1 MISHLRVK
9 PTQEFILNLINEAVE
24 IEKAFLN
31 EVIPYSLLNLTD
43 KYVDQT
49 IDKRA
54 SILKYEILK
63 AFDTKSKMKQQ
74 PQQQPQQQHQQPQLN
89 KSTEIKDIENS
100 VKVVQ
105 NNKEI
110 KFDEDF

>member
-9 PTQEFILNLINEAVE
+9 PSQEFILNLINEAVE

-31 EVIPYSLLNLTD
+31 EAIPYSLLNLTE
-43 KYVDQT
+43 KFINQT

-63 AFDTKSKMKQQ
+63 AFDTTSKMKQQ
-74 PQQQPQQQHQQPQLN
+74 KQSEQ
-89 KSTEIKDIENS
+89 KVSADTTDVENS
-100 VKVVQ
+100 VKLVK